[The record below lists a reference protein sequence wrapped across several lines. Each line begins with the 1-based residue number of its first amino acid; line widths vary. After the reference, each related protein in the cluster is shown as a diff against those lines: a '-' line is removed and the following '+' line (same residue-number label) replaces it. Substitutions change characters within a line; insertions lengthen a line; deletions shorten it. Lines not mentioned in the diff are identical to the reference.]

1 MPAVNENY
9 IQFFTAVCYDWLS
22 LLKSEEYKNII
33 INALQYRVKTKQAT
47 IGGFV
52 IMPNHIHIIWRIAA
66 GTKREDFQN
75 DLLKI
80 TGKGIIDILS
90 RTEPDMIKKITVDL
104 KDRKLQVWKRN
115 SMSIDLYNEK
125 FLLQKLNY
133 IHNNPCQPKWE
144 LVAHPH
150 DYLYSSAKYYYNR
163 NDPFQLLKHYA
174 DI

>member
-1 MPAVNENY
+1 
-9 IQFFTAVCYDWLS
+9 
-22 LLKSEEYKNII
+22 
-33 INALQYRVKTKQAT
+33 
-47 IGGFV
+47 
-52 IMPNHIHIIWRIAA
+52 MPNHIHIIWRIAA
-66 GTKREDFQN
+66 GTERENFQR

-80 TGKGIIDILS
+80 TAKGIIDVLS
-90 RTEPDMIKKITVDL
+90 RTRPELINKITVNL

-133 IHNNPCQPKWE
+133 IHNNPCQSKWE
-144 LVAHPH
+144 LVSHPH

-163 NDPFQLLKHYA
+163 QDAFELLKHYA

>member
-1 MPAVNENY
+1 MPAIEDNY

-22 LLKSEEYKNII
+22 LLRSEECKKMI
-33 INALQYRVKTKQAT
+33 INALQYRVKTKQVA
-47 IGGFV
+47 IAGYV

-66 GTKREDFQN
+66 GTERENFQR
-75 DLLKI
+75 DLF
-80 TGKGIIDILS
+80 
-90 RTEPDMIKKITVDL
+90 
-104 KDRKLQVWKRN
+104 
-115 SMSIDLYNEK
+115 NEN

-144 LVAHPH
+144 LVAHPY

>member
-1 MPAVNENY
+1 MPANDENY

-22 LLKSEEYKNII
+22 LLKSEECKNII
-33 INALQYRVKTKQAT
+33 INALQYRVKTKQVA

-52 IMPNHIHIIWRIAA
+52 VMPNHIHIIWRIAA
-66 GTKREDFQN
+66 GTKREDFQR

-80 TGKGIIDILS
+80 TAKGLIDILS
-90 RTEPDMIKKITVDL
+90 RTDPDMIKKITVDL
-104 KDRKLQVWKRN
+104 KDRKFQVWKRN

-144 LVAHPH
+144 LVAHPY